1 MADEKGDRA
10 AIQKLVRAYWVQHKQ
25 PLPFEPGATPVP
37 CGGRVFDA
45 AEMESL
51 VDAALDFWLTAG
63 PKAEAFEAR
72 CAALIGVDHAFFVNS
87 GSSALLLAVTALTD
101 RILGARR
108 LEKGDEV
115 ITPAM
120 GFPTTVA
127 PIVMAGAVPVFV
139 DVELP
144 FYNPSVDA
152 VRAAITDRTRAIV
165 VAHAMGNPFDVEGIA
180 ELAAERGLWIV
191 EDNCDAFGSRYKGA
205 LTGAFGHLS
214 TSSFYA
220 SHHLTTGEG
229 GAVLTGSNELARIV
243 RSLRDWGRDCICAP
257 GRDDTCGERFTRQ
270 HGTLPRGYDHK
281 YVSARLGFNLKATD
295 LQAAVGL
302 AQLDKLDA
310 FSAARRKN
318 FARIEKGLSGLEE
331 TLLLPEAT
339 PGSEPSWFG
348 FPVTLGPA
356 CARSRADVI
365 GVLEERRIATRM
377 LFAGNLAR
385 HPAFDGV
392 AYRVAGSL
400 ETTDRIMNHSFWV
413 GCHPAL
419 TNEMCDFVAASIR
432 DAVG

>member
-1 MADEKGDRA
+1 MADEKRDRA
-10 AIQKLVRAYWVQHKQ
+10 AIQKLVRAYCARHKQ
-25 PLPFEPGATPVP
+25 PAPFEPGVTPIP

-45 AEMESL
+45 AELESL
-51 VDAALDFWLTAG
+51 VAAALDFWLTAG
-63 PKAEAFEAR
+63 PRAEAFEMR
-72 CAALIGVDHAFFVNS
+72 CAELIGVDHAFFVNS

-101 RILGARR
+101 RTLGARR
-108 LEKGDEV
+108 LKPGDEV

-152 VRAAITDRTRAIV
+152 VRAAITDRTKAIV
-165 VAHAMGNPFDVEGIA
+165 VAHAMGNPFDAEGIA
-180 ELAAERGLWIV
+180 ALAAEQGLWIV

-214 TSSFYA
+214 TLSFYA
-220 SHHLTTGEG
+220 SHHMTTGEG
-229 GAVLTGSNELARIV
+229 GAVLTDSKELARIV
-243 RSLRDWGRDCICAP
+243 RSLRDWGRDCVCAP
-257 GRDDTCGERFTRQ
+257 GRDDTCGERFSRQ

-281 YVSARLGFNLKATD
+281 YACARLGFNLKATD

-310 FSAARRKN
+310 FTAARRKN
-318 FARIEKGLSGLEE
+318 FARIVEGLSGLGE
-331 TLLLPEAT
+331 TLVLPEAT

-348 FPVTLGPA
+348 FPITLGPA
-356 CARSRADVI
+356 CTRSRADVI
-365 GVLEERRIATRM
+365 GTLEKRRIATRM

-392 AYRVAGSL
+392 AYRVADSL

-413 GCHPAL
+413 GCYPAI
-419 TNEMCDFVAASIR
+419 TREMCDFLSASIG
-432 DAVG
+432 DSVS